1 MLVIADSSPFIL
13 LSNIGHINV
22 LPVLFQSV
30 TIPPEVAA
38 EVAKLTRPRALQEF
52 MANKPAWLVIKS
64 PTAIENIPLLDVGE
78 RAAISLATELGADL
92 LLIDEIRGRKAAA
105 ERKITFTGTIGVL
118 ERAAEAKL
126 LDLKEI
132 FERIKKTDFWISHKI
147 LDERLKLYE
156 RRANK

>member
-22 LPVLFQSV
+22 LPALFQSV

-38 EVAKLTRPRALQEF
+38 EVAKPKRPQALQEF

-64 PTAIENIPLLDVGE
+64 PAVIENIPLLDAGE

-92 LLIDEIRGRKAAA
+92 LLIDEVRGRRAAA

-118 ERAAEAKL
+118 ERAAEAK
-126 LDLKEI
+126 
-132 FERIKKTDFWISHKI
+132 
-147 LDERLKLYE
+147 
-156 RRANK
+156 